1 MRDRMF
7 EKIELKLR
15 IKNMKKYTEIKGGL
29 I

>member
-29 I
+29 N